1 MFTIFSKESAA
12 DAARSR
18 ARERSLHGT
27 SGGADWS
34 RVRGNGR
41 TQDRALSRV
50 ASAWM
55 LKLPKDVRP
64 TKTAESYPHV
74 LNRLAL
80 CWDDPLLA
88 DRVYDELLIDRR
100 GKRRGFPPA
109 VARELL
115 ALRQRMATVQPTEER
130 TYRWDSRLQA
140 PSDR

>member
-1 MFTIFSKESAA
+1 MFTIFGKASAA
-12 DAARSR
+12 DAARNR

-27 SGGADWS
+27 RSGADGS
-34 RVRGNGR
+34 RLRSTER
-41 TQDRALSRV
+41 THDRALSRV

-55 LKLPKDVRP
+55 LKLPINVRP
-64 TKTAESYPHV
+64 LKTAESYPHV

-80 CWDDPLLA
+80 CWNDPLLVE
-88 DRVYDELLIDRR
+88 RLYDELMVDRR

-115 ALRQRMATVQPTEER
+115 ALRQCMATVHPAEER
-130 TYRWDSRLQA
+130 TYRWDSRLQV